1 MQSSMAAAPAEAAAP
16 APPALG
22 LMPVTLISGFLGA
35 GKSTLLSHLLL
46 NREGLRVGLIVNDMA
61 DVNVDAAALDA
72 ASLHSPAV
80 PVHVTRA
87 TDRVVELSNG
97 CICACGRAR
106 ARTPVP
112 PAHAPKLPPPPLAS
126 PCPPHARAPPPGQA
140 ARCARTCWGSC
151 WRCLPTARALT

>member
-1 MQSSMAAAPAEAAAP
+1 MAASAAAPATAP
-16 APPALG
+16 AGLG

-80 PVHVTRA
+80 PVHVTRT

-97 CICACGRAR
+97 CICACAPGPRGTAHNC
-106 ARTPVP
+106 APHCPPLTPPPLPP
-112 PAHAPKLPPPPLAS
+112 PAHDP
-126 PCPPHARAPPPGQA
+126 QA

>member
-1 MQSSMAAAPAEAAAP
+1 MAASASAPAG
-16 APPALG
+16 LG

-97 CICACGRAR
+97 CICACAR
-106 ARTPVP
+106 AGPRDCPLLR
-112 PAHAPKLPPPPLAS
+112 APLPPLIPFSPPLH
-126 PCPPHARAPPPGQA
+126 PRAPRQA

-151 WRCLPTARALT
+151 WRSLPTARALT